1 MIMFSNKKTK
11 ADPKMISRQAFFN
24 QAANTWDKHF
34 YSPELIDFIEQIM
47 PTFHLTQG
55 QKVLDVG
62 TGTGILIPFLLKAVG
77 PTGHVTAIDYAEKMI
92 EICKA
97 KYIRYPNVN
106 IMVQQ
111 VENLQFPNETFDAIT
126 CFGMF
131 PHIESKKEALS
142 QMNHVLK
149 PGGKLII
156 AHALSSTEIK
166 SHHHNA
172 SAAVAHDVL
181 PEKAKMKQLL
191 KQAGFD
197 NIQITDK
204 PGCYL
209 CLSKKTVN

>member
-1 MIMFSNKKTK
+1 
-11 ADPKMISRQAFFN
+11 MISRQAFFN
-24 QAANTWDKHF
+24 QAANTWDTHF
-34 YSPELIDFIEQIM
+34 YRPELIDFIEQIM
-47 PTFHLTQG
+47 PAFNLFHG
-55 QKVLDVG
+55 QKILDVG

-142 QMNHVLK
+142 QMNRVLK
-149 PGGKLII
+149 LGGKLII
-156 AHALSSTEIK
+156 AHALGSTEIK